1 MPRLVRLLLLLLAP
15 AAVAGCGPGAPEE
28 LTLAELAFTAEDH
41 DGSVVETVG
50 VVREFT
56 VEEHDALEDHFVIE
70 DDAQHR
76 VQLVPHE
83 AVEGLVDEQVRVVGQ
98 FTYDEARGRLIEIEE
113 IEPEDRSADLA
124 GHTRSP
130 PPRSH
135 DTSDR

>member
-1 MPRLVRLLLLLLAP
+1 MRRLLVLLAL

-70 DDAQHR
+70 DDAHNR
-76 VQLVPHE
+76 VELVPHE
-83 AVEGLVDEQVRVVGQ
+83 AVEGFVDEQVRVVGR
-98 FTYDEARGRLIEIEE
+98 FTYDETSGRLLEVEDIA
-113 IEPEDRSADLA
+113 PEDRPADLA
-124 GHTRSP
+124 AR
-130 PPRSH
+130 
-135 DTSDR
+135 